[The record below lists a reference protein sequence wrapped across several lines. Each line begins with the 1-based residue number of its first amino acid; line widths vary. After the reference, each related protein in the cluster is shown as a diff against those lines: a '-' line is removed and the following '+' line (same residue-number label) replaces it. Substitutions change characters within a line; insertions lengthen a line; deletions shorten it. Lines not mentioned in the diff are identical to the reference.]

1 MLNRLAHD
9 IARWR
14 REQQGPTRPPDP
26 PCHRECYADPTLH
39 PERDSRCGCPCHGP
53 VMKRDDRLL
62 ASLMMVVTEISEA
75 AEDVRHSRW
84 DHLPEELAD
93 AMIRLLG
100 ICGRLNIDIERAI
113 IEKMEK
119 NTA

>member
-1 MLNRLAHD
+1 MLNNWAHD

-14 REQQGPTRPPDP
+14 REQQSTI
-26 PCHRECYADPTLH
+26 
-39 PERDSRCGCPCHGP
+39 
-53 VMKRDDRLL
+53 MKRDDYML
-62 ASLMMVVTEISEA
+62 ASLMMVVTEIAEA
-75 AEDVRHSRW
+75 AEDVRHERW

-100 ICGRLNIDIERAI
+100 ICGRMDINIEKAI
-113 IEKMEK
+113 REKMEK

>member
-1 MLNRLAHD
+1 MLNNWAHD

-14 REQQGPTRPPDP
+14 AEKMRVE
-26 PCHRECYADPTLH
+26 
-39 PERDSRCGCPCHGP
+39 
-53 VMKRDDRLL
+53 RDDRLL

-113 IEKMEK
+113 IEKMRT

>member
-1 MLNRLAHD
+1 
-9 IARWR
+9 
-14 REQQGPTRPPDP
+14 
-26 PCHRECYADPTLH
+26 
-39 PERDSRCGCPCHGP
+39 
-53 VMKRDDRLL
+53 MKRDDYML

-75 AEDVRHSRW
+75 AEDVRHERW

-100 ICGRLNIDIERAI
+100 ICGRLNIDIEKAI
-113 IEKMEK
+113 TEKMGI

>member
-1 MLNRLAHD
+1 MLNNLAYS

-14 REQQGPTRPPDP
+14 AEKMRVE
-26 PCHRECYADPTLH
+26 
-39 PERDSRCGCPCHGP
+39 
-53 VMKRDDRLL
+53 RDDRLL

-100 ICGRLNIDIERAI
+100 ICGHLNIDIEKAI
-113 IEKMEK
+113 IEKMGT

>member
-1 MLNRLAHD
+1 
-9 IARWR
+9 
-14 REQQGPTRPPDP
+14 
-26 PCHRECYADPTLH
+26 
-39 PERDSRCGCPCHGP
+39 
-53 VMKRDDRLL
+53 L

-75 AEDVRHSRW
+75 AEDVRHGRW

-100 ICGRLNIDIERAI
+100 ICGRMDINIEKAI
-113 IEKMEK
+113 REKMEK